1 MVALRAEVEEMRATN
16 KKQVGKVTDAE
27 GRYQQL
33 LNTMAK
39 PSTTGLYMAPQTEAS
54 GIVSVSMPSLAGAH
68 HLQGTEW
75 ESLVKQLLA
84 EYPEGL
90 ALVGFSEA
98 RKHRHGGVDLKSVQP
113 CAKLKR
119 ALIGYVSGIEYDDNY
134 SAVKLI
140 SLEIASRTTDCS
152 KSPARAAI
160 ETSAVDRMVS
170 AVPAAVGATLEDIIQ
185 AHIPSMHRDMPGR
198 ESMLR
203 DFAQGASSIDPA
215 VQQ

>member
-1 MVALRAEVEEMRATN
+1 
-16 KKQVGKVTDAE
+16 
-27 GRYQQL
+27 
-33 LNTMAK
+33 
-39 PSTTGLYMAPQTEAS
+39 MAPQTEAS

-140 SLEIASRTTDCS
+140 SLGTTDCS

-170 AVPAAVGATLEDIIQ
+170 ALPAAVGATLEDIIQ